1 VLQVGVLAWRPATAA
16 AAEGAAGVVL
26 LLAVLPL
33 VLPLVLL
40 LAVLLQVLPLVLL
53 QALQQ
58 V

>member
-1 VLQVGVLAWRPATAA
+1 LVVGVLALRPATGAA

-26 LLAVLPL
+26 LRVLPQ

-53 QALQQ
+53 QALQ
-58 V
+58 